1 MCAKN
6 GSLIECGKYESDM
19 VGVGKSEVKNDPFV
33 LLKQLDRWL
42 CMLLYRKCTRREA
55 L

>member
-6 GSLIECGKYESDM
+6 GGLIECGKYESDM
-19 VGVGKSEVKNDPFV
+19 LGVGKSEAKDDPFV
-33 LLKQLDRWL
+33 WLEQLDRWL
-42 CMLLYRKCTRREA
+42 YTLLYRKCTRREA